1 MTIVIKKIIK
11 NDVELVIFDDLCYFF
26 YNLTTYE
33 PLEKEKLQYIIQS
46 MTRTLFKPDA
56 KL

>member
-26 YNLTTYE
+26 YNLTTCE
-33 PLEKEKLQYIIQS
+33 LFEKEKLQYIIQS
-46 MTRTLFKPDA
+46 VTRTFFKPNT